1 MSSISTDLRTAK
13 SLAKKKRTSDTET
26 DHSESDNGCESN
38 LPVPTTN
45 NVPSQDI
52 YTETS
57 SASKTDQAEQD
68 LTESLSENED
78 LQQPQTDLNV

>member
-1 MSSISTDLRTAK
+1 M
-13 SLAKKKRTSDTET
+13 
-26 DHSESDNGCESN
+26 
-38 LPVPTTN
+38 PVPTTN

-78 LQQPQTDLNV
+78 LQEPQTDLNV